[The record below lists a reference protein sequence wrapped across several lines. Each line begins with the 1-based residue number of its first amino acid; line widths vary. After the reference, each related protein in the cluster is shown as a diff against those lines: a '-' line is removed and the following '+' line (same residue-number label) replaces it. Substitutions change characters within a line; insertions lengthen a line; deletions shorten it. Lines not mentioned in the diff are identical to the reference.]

1 MVQLNLDDV
10 KLDAAR
16 FIIKLNNLYN
26 NYVFT
31 SSRIAQEITKSKN
44 IKITF
49 FPKIHKTIRE
59 LLREWSKQQICIF
72 LSQTKLGHSRRT
84 KAIYKF
90 TEHGLMKLKKYLISE
105 AIHQTLTG
113 KLSHP
118 SFPSRTQIINKLQ
131 AKFLEL

>member
-1 MVQLNLDDV
+1 MVELTLDDI

-49 FPKIHKTIRE
+49 FPKIHKKIRE
-59 LLREWSKQQICIF
+59 LLREWSYQQICIF
-72 LSQTKLGHSRRT
+72 LAQTKLGHSRRT
-84 KAIYKF
+84 KTVYKF
-90 TEHGLMKLKKYLISE
+90 TEHGITKLKKYLISE
-105 AIHQTLTG
+105 AIHQTIIG
-113 KLSHP
+113 KSSHP
-118 SFPSRTQIINKLQ
+118 VFPTRSQIINKLCERILQ
-131 AKFLEL
+131 L